1 MSTLKHAPQ
10 AYSQSFSFANT
21 FTPSPARPLSS
32 QSSWLASNDQA
43 ATRRPSASER
53 GAVGKKR
60 RAESAALR
68 SDAPH
73 AFRWDVRTQ
82 NPDPRAW
89 PQGSELEPS
98 PKGLRPETG
107 PRCRSQGPSRDL
119 QPLSLLVLQ
128 QLRRLCRHNGP
139 CQHPPRCPIRPPGA
153 TPLLQAPQPRPALCQ
168 PGGHP
173 SALTCERPGVS
184 RPPQHT
190 RRSWASS
197 GTAAQHCAGP
207 SRPAGV

>member
-1 MSTLKHAPQ
+1 MSTLKHTPQ
-10 AYSQSFSFANT
+10 ACSQSFSFANT

-43 ATRRPSASER
+43 AMRRPSASER

-60 RAESAALR
+60 RAESAALH

-139 CQHPPRCPIRPPGA
+139 SSASSTVPDSA
-153 TPLLQAPQPRPALCQ
+153 S
-168 PGGHP
+168 GGHP
-173 SALTCERPGVS
+173 AAAGAPA
-184 RPPQHT
+184 PPSPLPA
-190 RRSWASS
+190 RWAPL
-197 GTAAQHCAGP
+197 GP
-207 SRPAGV
+207 HL